1 MWGCA
6 DALKFR
12 FFLSLTTL
20 LFARIDNQWG
30 ETEKDRELFH
40 ACDQISPLTT
50 GFENRRVR
58 LRRFSLCVS
67 GHEFY
72 SSENEESRRMGENIA
87 PSGGVGAL
95 AAQLR
100 FFKQHAFPW

>member
-1 MWGCA
+1 MRGRLEISVFPFA
-6 DALKFR
+6 YD
-12 FFLSLTTL
+12 L

-30 ETEKDRELFH
+30 ETEKDRELLL
-40 ACDQISPLTT
+40 ACDQISLWTT
-50 GFENRRVR
+50 GFGNRRVR

-72 SSENEESRRMGENIA
+72 SSGNEERCRMGENKA
-87 PSGGVGAL
+87 PSGGVDAL

-100 FFKQHAFPW
+100 FFKQHAFPL